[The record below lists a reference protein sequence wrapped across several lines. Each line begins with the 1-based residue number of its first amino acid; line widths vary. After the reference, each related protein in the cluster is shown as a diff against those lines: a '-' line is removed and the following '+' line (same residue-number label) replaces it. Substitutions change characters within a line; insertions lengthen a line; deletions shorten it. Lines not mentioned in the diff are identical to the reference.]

1 MLVGFTYS
9 DASRWSNGP
18 SPHLIIV
25 GSLIQTDLGIGTLH
39 CACRIHGSHLGKA
52 TIFAPSEEFSTLPNH
67 PLSLFAP
74 LRGQI
79 RRLRT
84 LSQLGRR
91 AWWDHCLGSACTPD
105 YQGSAGLVCFQL
117 WPQGGVQAIQTLA
130 PSSCLLVT
138 SPCTDKYS

>member
-1 MLVGFTYS
+1 MVQLPPPQPTPHHSGFTHPNG
-9 DASRWSNGP
+9 SR
-18 SPHLIIV
+18 HR
-25 GSLIQTDLGIGTLH
+25 H

-52 TIFAPSEEFSTLPNH
+52 TLFAPSEEFLRPPNH

-79 RRLRT
+79 RGLRT
-84 LSQLGRR
+84 LSQLGVR

-130 PSSCLLVT
+130 PSPSAGDVT
-138 SPCTDKYS
+138 MHRQILMINTTTNKTINKN

>member
-1 MLVGFTYS
+1 MCWWDLHTLTPVVGPTAPHPTPHHSGFTHP
-9 DASRWSNGP
+9 NG
-18 SPHLIIV
+18 SQHR
-25 GSLIQTDLGIGTLH
+25 H

-52 TIFAPSEEFSTLPNH
+52 TIFAPSEEFLRPPNH

-79 RRLRT
+79 RGLRT
-84 LSQLGRR
+84 LSQLGVR